1 MFYVWFFLFLLKFFD
16 MINFILMFLFCCNGK
31 DDGYKLGKNICFF
44 IIMFLSIKDILDEKE
59 KKEL

>member
-1 MFYVWFFLFLLKFFD
+1 

-59 KKEL
+59 KKELQEIGSVGIKFFVI